1 MSPENESWRAEC
13 IFREQRGLIDFF
25 FEHFD
30 ASQADEFVK
39 EIVECTG
46 TVFFSGVGKS
56 GFICHKIAM
65 SLASTGVRAAFLS
78 PLDAL
83 HGDIGNCGPA
93 DLLVLFSKSGST
105 SELLA
110 IIPGARAKNMKII
123 SIICSQ
129 QSALSVKSDVV
140 IYLPLQREL
149 CAFNL
154 APVTS
159 TAVQLIFGD
168 TVTAA
173 VMRKLNVTLESYAL
187 NHPAGS
193 IGRKLL
199 LTVRDVM
206 RTGKDLPRISSDS
219 NINDAVLEL
228 MRTGFGCALVTQG
241 DFLQGVFTDGD
252 LRRHIANGT
261 LDLHGPME
269 NYNSR
274 PLYID
279 DENMKLVEAEHLF
292 HSRARPVS
300 CLPVIRIRREGMMV
314 VGMLV
319 LSDTMRA
326 LA

>member
-1 MSPENESWRAEC
+1 MSPENGSWHAEC

-30 ASQADEFVK
+30 ASQADEFVN
-39 EIVECTG
+39 EIVTCAG

-65 SLASTGVRAAFLS
+65 SLASIGVRAAFLS

-93 DLLVLFSKSGST
+93 DILVLFSKSGST

-110 IIPGARAKNMKII
+110 IVPGARAKNMKII
-123 SIICSQ
+123 SVICSQ
-129 QSALSVKSDVV
+129 QSILAVKSDVT
-140 IYLPLQREL
+140 IYLPLEREL

-173 VMRKLNVTLESYAL
+173 VMRRLNLTLEAYAL

-193 IGRKLL
+193 IGRKLML
-199 LTVRDVM
+199 SVRDVM
-206 RTGKDLPRISSDS
+206 RTGKELPRISSGCNVS
-219 NINDAVLEL
+219 DAVLE
-228 MRTGFGCALVTQG
+228 MTRTGFGCTLVTQG

-252 LRRHIANGT
+252 LRRLIANDA
-261 LDLHGPME
+261 LDLHSPLK
-269 NYNSR
+269 NYSTKS
-274 PLYID
+274 LYID
-279 DENMKLVEAEHLF
+279 DENMKLTEAEHLF
-292 HSRARPVS
+292 HSGARVVS
-300 CLPVIRIRREGMMV
+300 CLPVVRIHREGMMV

-319 LSDTMRA
+319 LSDTIRA

>member
-1 MSPENESWRAEC
+1 MSPENESWQAER
-13 IFREQRGLIDFF
+13 IFKEQRGLIDFF

-30 ASQADEFVK
+30 ASQADEFVN
-39 EIVECTG
+39 ELVACTG

-65 SLASTGVRAAFLS
+65 SLASIGVRAAFLS

-110 IIPGARAKNMKII
+110 IVPGARAKNMKII
-123 SIICSQ
+123 SVICSQ
-129 QSALSVKSDVV
+129 QSVLAVQSDVT

-159 TAVQLIFGD
+159 TALQLIFGD
-168 TVTAA
+168 TITAA
-173 VMRKLNVTLESYAL
+173 VMRRLNLTLESYAL

-193 IGRKLL
+193 IGRELL
-199 LTVRDVM
+199 LSVRDVM
-206 RTGKDLPRISSDS
+206 RTGKELPCISSES
-219 NINDAVLEL
+219 NISDAVLEL
-228 MRTGFGCALVTQG
+228 TRTGFGCALVTHG
-241 DFLQGVFTDGD
+241 DFLQGIFTDGD
-252 LRRHIANGT
+252 LRRLIANGT
-261 LDLHGPME
+261 IDLHAPLK
-269 NYNSR
+269 NYSTK

-279 DENMKLVEAEHLF
+279 DENMKLMEAEHLF
-292 HSRARPVS
+292 HSGARAVS
-300 CLPVIRIRREGMMV
+300 CLPVVQIRREGMMV

-319 LSDTMRA
+319 LSDTMKA

>member
-1 MSPENESWRAEC
+1 MSSENESWQAEC

-30 ASQADEFVK
+30 ASQADEFVN

-65 SLASTGVRAAFLS
+65 SLASIGVRAAFLS

-83 HGDIGNCGPA
+83 HGDIGNCGHG

-110 IIPGARAKNMKII
+110 IIPGARSKNMKII

-129 QSALSVKSDVV
+129 HSALSVKSD
-140 IYLPLQREL
+140 IAILLPLQREL
-149 CAFNL
+149 CAYNL

-159 TAVQLIFGD
+159 TIVQLIFGD
-168 TVTAA
+168 TITAA
-173 VMRKLNVTLESYAL
+173 VMRKLKVTLESWL

-206 RTGKDLPRISSDS
+206 RTGKYLPRISSS
-219 NINDAVLEL
+219 SQISDAVLEL
-228 MRTGFGCALVTQG
+228 TRTGVGCVLVTQG

-261 LDLHGPME
+261 FDLHETVG
-269 NYNSR
+269 NCNTR
-274 PLYID
+274 TALYID
-279 DENMKLVEAEHLF
+279 DENMKLVDAGCLF
-292 HSRARPVS
+292 HSGKRPVS
-300 CLPVIRIRREGMMV
+300 CLPVIRIQEEGKEV
-314 VGMLV
+314 LGMLV
-319 LSDTMRA
+319 LSDTIKS